1 MISLLKGDYM
11 SYYKIPIIEKIY
23 EAYSA
28 IADDRVHI
36 DGNDIRS
43 VSSDY
48 TKTYTITKMEDT
60 YVSNDNMSFWKATIG
75 YPILATMM
83 LNGELKYNK
92 DIIKYFK
99 NINWKKLNTKHKN
112 DYILVSKIILD
123 EMQRSGIDS
132 DFIKSETEKVY
143 DQIKSLNLP
152 YKKSKIFPPK

>member
-1 MISLLKGDYM
+1 
-11 SYYKIPIIEKIY
+11 
-23 EAYSA
+23 
-28 IADDRVHI
+28 
-36 DGNDIRS
+36 
-43 VSSDY
+43 
-48 TKTYTITKMEDT
+48 MEDT

-123 EMQRSGIDS
+123 EMQRSGIDT

-143 DQIKSLNLP
+143 EQIKTLNLP